1 MKCYKLLFCF
11 LGFIVGK
18 YQLALA
24 CDLCAIYTA
33 DQAKGGATEGLT
45 LAVAEQFTSFN
56 RLQND
61 GKHVENE
68 GNQSLKS
75 SITQVVGKY
84 NFSEIFAVQAN
95 FPLISRDYK
104 RAEDGVIKSGSESG
118 LGDAALLALYTPYH
132 CNEGD
137 FFFRLGVRAGLK
149 FPTGDT
155 DRLKEETQDHGHM
168 EEAEEETTGHHSGK
182 YSSPASFFH
191 AGPAHGDKGLESG
204 VHGHDLT
211 LGSGSLD
218 YVIGSSLFIEKGRW
232 FSDVNIQYIFR
243 TEGDFDYRFQNDL
256 MWEIGAG
263 SYLLLQD
270 ERTLSL
276 KANLSGEYKGMDV
289 VDGNKATDTGI
300 NSMFL
305 GPMLSY
311 TEGANLL
318 IQLGADLP
326 LFVDNT
332 DLQIVPDYRIR
343 ASISY
348 RF

>member
-1 MKCYKLLFCF
+1 MKYYKFLFGF
-11 LGFIVGK
+11 LSFIFGNCH
-18 YQLALA
+18 LALA

-33 DQAKGGATEGLT
+33 DQAKGGAPEGLT
-45 LAVAEQFTSFN
+45 LAVSEQLTSFN
-56 RLQND
+56 RLQDD

-84 NFSEIFAVQAN
+84 NFSEIFAVQTN
-95 FPLISRDYK
+95 IPLISRDYK
-104 RAEDGVIKSGSESG
+104 RVEDSVIKSGSESG
-118 LGDAALLALYTPYH
+118 VGDAVLLALYTPYH
-132 CNEGD
+132 CNEDD
-137 FFFRLGVRAGLK
+137 FFFRWGVRAGLK

-155 DRLKEETQDHGHM
+155 DRLKEETQEHDHTASIEEEHHEEGLSNEESDHGD
-168 EEAEEETTGHHSGK
+168 ES
-182 YSSPASFFH
+182 
-191 AGPAHGDKGLESG
+191 LESG

-218 YVIGSSLFIEKGRW
+218 YVIGSSMFVEKGRL
-232 FSDVNIQYIFR
+232 FADVNVQYIFR
-243 TEGDFDYRFQNDL
+243 TEGDFDYRFQDDV
-256 MWEIGAG
+256 MWEMGAG

-270 ERTLSL
+270 EQTFSL

-289 VDGNKATDTGI
+289 VDGNKASDTGV

-311 TEGANLL
+311 TGGANLL

-343 ASISY
+343 ATISY